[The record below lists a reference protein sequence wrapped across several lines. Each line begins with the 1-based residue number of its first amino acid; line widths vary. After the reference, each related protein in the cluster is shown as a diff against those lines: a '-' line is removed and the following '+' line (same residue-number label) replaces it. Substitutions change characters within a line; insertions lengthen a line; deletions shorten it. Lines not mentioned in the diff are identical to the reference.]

1 MNAGIRPAE
10 GSLYMNLPNKL
21 TVFRV
26 VLVPFFVVF
35 LLLSGTNESL
45 KWVALVIF
53 VVASLTDLLDGHIA
67 RSRNLVTTFGKFM
80 DPLADKILTI
90 SGMICLIEL
99 GRIPSWIVVIIVA
112 REFIISGFR
121 LIATEHGI
129 VIAANYWGKWKTTFQ
144 MIMIILMIMNLPALQ
159 MVTTI
164 VMWVA
169 LVLTIV
175 SLVTYIT
182 QNMDVVRTM
191 ETK

>member
-1 MNAGIRPAE
+1 
-10 GSLYMNLPNKL
+10 MNLPNKL
-21 TVFRV
+21 TVLRV
-26 VLVPFFVVF
+26 ILVPFFVVF
-35 LLLSGTNESL
+35 LLLSKTAESM
-45 KWVALVIF
+45 KWIALVLFI
-53 VVASLTDLLDGHIA
+53 VASLTDFLDGYLA

-80 DPLADKILTI
+80 DPLADKVLTI

-144 MIMIILMIMNLPALQ
+144 MIMIILMIVNIPALK
-159 MVTTI
+159 MVTAI

-169 LVLTIV
+169 LILTIV
-175 SLVTYIT
+175 SLATYIM
-182 QNMDVVRTM
+182 QNMEVVRTM

>member
-1 MNAGIRPAE
+1 
-10 GSLYMNLPNKL
+10 MNLPNKL
-21 TVFRV
+21 TVLRV
-26 VLVPFFVVF
+26 ILVPFFVVF
-35 LLLSGTNESL
+35 LLLSKANDSM
-45 KWVALVIF
+45 KWIALALFII
-53 VVASLTDLLDGHIA
+53 ASLTDLLDGKIA
-67 RSRNLVTTFGKFM
+67 RKYQLVTTFGKFM

-144 MIMIILMIMNLPALQ
+144 MIMIILMIMNIPALQ
-159 MVTTI
+159 LVTTI
-164 VMWVA
+164 AMWIA

-175 SLVTYIT
+175 SLATYIM
-182 QNMDVVRTM
+182 QNMEVVRTM
-191 ETK
+191 ELK

>member
-1 MNAGIRPAE
+1 ME
-10 GSLYMNLPNKL
+10 GVFMNLPNKL
-21 TVFRV
+21 TVLRV
-26 VLVPFFVVF
+26 ILVPFFVVF
-35 LLLSGTNESL
+35 LLLSKTTESM
-45 KWVALVIF
+45 KWIALVLFI
-53 VVASLTDLLDGHIA
+53 VASLTDFLDGYLA

-80 DPLADKILTI
+80 DPLADKVLTI

-144 MIMIILMIMNLPALQ
+144 MIMIILMIVNIPALK
-159 MVTTI
+159 MVTAI

-169 LVLTIV
+169 LILTIV
-175 SLVTYIT
+175 SLATYIM
-182 QNMDVVRTM
+182 QNMEVVRTM